1 MTAADSR
8 SAPCKRREADW
19 RRQHVGDARKD
30 RKGKDGQRKA
40 EDAHD
45 ASQARQL
52 FWGQGRGAGA
62 RSGMCLRAACGV
74 FSVSDHSRLA
84 TQDLPK
90 DDPFKPGSYK
100 PQVDPVRKQGQKPK
114 RYKEIIIGKRG
125 IQAEEEVRVWLAL
138 GVRGMGVPG
147 EEGALSERERCT
159 VLSLRSN

>member
-1 MTAADSR
+1 MPGDAGVMPSSGLPPFGPLGNRFTTIIAELKSLQQPAGSGVLPEAVQRCRRLGGWQMTAADSR

-74 FSVSDHSRLA
+74 FSVSGHHASQHRTCPRTTRSSPAATSR
-84 TQDLPK
+84 
-90 DDPFKPGSYK
+90 
-100 PQVDPVRKQGQKPK
+100 R
-114 RYKEIIIGKRG
+114 
-125 IQAEEEVRVWLAL
+125 
-138 GVRGMGVPG
+138 
-147 EEGALSERERCT
+147 
-159 VLSLRSN
+159 